1 MLKKIVMAMLA
12 FSITVGTLASCG
24 NGADAGPVSDTPSEY
39 SSEVSL
45 DVSSEPASG
54 EGMETAAVSDYTAKF
69 VYYVAA
75 EGSNQADIQE
85 QADELVVENLG
96 FHIDLM
102 PVTLGTYAGTLST
115 MMAANESIDVMPFG
129 GNNFTDGISMG
140 YIANL
145 NDYSEYLEEAF
156 AEVGD
161 YAKVGEINGYLCG
174 IPVNKELNAPYGLLC
189 RKDIMDALGYTP
201 EDFVLD
207 ENDPNSYYKLDE
219 LFEAVQAA
227 YPEMTVLGSN
237 GYLGGIPAAWVDA
250 PGNAFGV
257 LENFGQSDTFVNWFE
272 TDQFRDFALVEKNW
286 YDKGFMSADVTTMT
300 DSGELLMKAGQIF
313 SYITAYKP
321 NTLAEK
327 LSQTGY
333 ELVLIPFA
341 TTGMKP
347 SLSGNGLFYGCST
360 AAGDPVKAAQ
370 LLNFVFTN
378 GEINDLIN
386 WGVEGVDW
394 VETEDGLADFP
405 EGIDATNVATHND
418 FGWAQPNQFVGH
430 PWVGNPADIWDQYR
444 EYNDSLLPSH
454 ALGFAYDA
462 SAVINEVAACNPIME
477 QYQKQIG
484 LGAVDDV
491 DAALAEF
498 NEQLHLAGID
508 TIIADKQAQYDA
520 WRQTQ
525 E

>member
-1 MLKKIVMAMLA
+1 MLKKIMLALLA
-12 FSITVGTLASCG
+12 FSMSMGTLVSCS
-24 NGADAGPVSDTPSEY
+24 NNANTESTPSDSSSDPSSEISSQSESETSDTVE
-39 SSEVSL
+39 L
-45 DVSSEPASG
+45 
-54 EGMETAAVSDYTAKF
+54 SDYTAKF
-69 VYYVAA
+69 VYLVAA

-85 QADELVVENLG
+85 QADQLVYDNLG
-96 FHIDLM
+96 FHVELTPM
-102 PVTLGTYAGTLST
+102 TLGSYGSVFST
-115 MMAANESIDVMPFG
+115 MMAANESVDVTPIG
-129 GNNFTDGISMG
+129 GDNFSEGMSIG
-140 YIANL
+140 WIANL
-145 NDYSEYLEEAF
+145 NDYREYLEGAF

-161 YAKVGEINGYLCG
+161 YAMVGEINGYLCG
-174 IPVNKELNAPYGLLC
+174 IPVCKELNAPYGLLC

-207 ENDPNSYYKLDE
+207 ETDPNSYYKLDE
-219 LFEAVQAA
+219 LFDAVSAA
-227 YPEMTVLGSN
+227 YPDMTVLGSY
-237 GYLGGIPAAWVDA
+237 GYLGSVPAAWVDA

-257 LENFGQSDTFVNWFE
+257 LENFGQSDVFVNWFE

-286 YDKGFMSADVTTMT
+286 YDKGYMSADVTTMT
-300 DSGELLMKAGQIF
+300 DSGELLMKAGRIF
-313 SYITAYKP
+313 SYICAYKP
-321 NTLAEK
+321 NTIAEK

-386 WGVEGVDW
+386 WGIEGVDW

-405 EGIDATNVATHND
+405 EGIDASNVATHND
-418 FGWAQPNQFVGH
+418 FGWAQPNQFTGH
-430 PWVGNPADIWDQYR
+430 PWVGNPVDIWDQYR
-444 EYNDSLLPSH
+444 EYNANLLPSH
-454 ALGFAYDA
+454 ALGFAYDS
-462 SAVINEVAACNPIME
+462 SAVLNEVTACTAVME

-484 LGAVDDV
+484 LGAVEDV
-491 DAALAEF
+491 DVALAEF
-498 NEQLHLAGID
+498 NDSLHQSGID
-508 TIIADKQAQYDA
+508 TIIADKQKQYDA
-520 WRQTQ
+520 WKESQ